1 MISAEIVDA
10 VMESV
15 ADDYISIPEIIY
27 FVRHQA
33 PDHFSRLRIAATVA
47 EKLVME
53 GRIVPGELT
62 AGGFAPWRQSREE
75 SAEYI
80 VSECNR
86 RADRGERV
94 RPGEIAWFDIPG
106 QGPARVE
113 SEEKPR
119 LDSPPTGRPPS

>member
-1 MISAEIVDA
+1 MIDRDTVEGVLEAAE
-10 VMESV
+10 
-15 ADDYISIPEIIY
+15 DDYISVPEIIY

-53 GRIVPGELT
+53 GRIVPGDLT
-62 AGGFAPWRQSREE
+62 ADGFAPWRQSREE

-86 RADRGERV
+86 KADRGERV
-94 RPGEIAWFDIPG
+94 HPGEIAWFDIPS
-106 QGPARVE
+106 QTPARAE
-113 SEEKPR
+113 GEEKTR
-119 LDSPPTGRPPS
+119 LDSPPAERPPS